1 MKAIIELGPKG
12 SIFTTAR
19 EQLTGTKRGRQT
31 DYRLSFESTKTLFA
45 EFTPARIDLLDTLRK
60 SGPCSVYALAKTAG
74 RNYSNVHADIRR
86 LEELGMVERTADD
99 AVTVPFDAVEIRVPL
114 AKVA

>member
-1 MKAIIELGPKG
+1 MKALIELSPKG
-12 SIFTTAR
+12 SIFNTAR
-19 EQLTGTKRGRQT
+19 EQLAGARRGRQAN
-31 DYRLSFESTKTLFA
+31 YRLSFQSTKTLFA
-45 EFTPARIDLLDTLRK
+45 EITPARIDLLDTLRK
-60 SGPCSVYALAKTAG
+60 NGPCSVYALAKIAG

-114 AKVA
+114 AKIA